1 MSFEHAGTPDKDGM
15 MRVLSVIQKLP
26 PNSVCTE
33 SYLVAYSSDSE
44 SEVNNCISYL
54 QTRFVRFLLMLMLA
68 SMNMSKT
75 TYSFVPVQDFS
86 KPWTD
91 EDLYDKYKLTEEE
104 IFFIESTIKSME

>member
-1 MSFEHAGTPDKDGM
+1 
-15 MRVLSVIQKLP
+15 
-26 PNSVCTE
+26 
-33 SYLVAYSSDSE
+33 
-44 SEVNNCISYL
+44 
-54 QTRFVRFLLMLMLA
+54 MLA